1 MQLRDWSGRRVAA
14 VWLVAAAIE
23 VLVIAV
29 AAMHPIVLETG
40 LDGTSNVMRIRDS
53 GAPRAGIANAVP
65 HADSLSDSARALV
78 GQLLAD
84 SLMQRAARSLVDA
97 ERAAREAIV
106 LAAVV
111 LLPVPLAASVIT
123 TRWLWLR

>member
-1 MQLRDWSGRRVAA
+1 MHLRDWSGRRVAA

-40 LDGTSNVMRIRDS
+40 LEGTSNVMLIRDS

-78 GQLLAD
+78 SRLLAD
-84 SLMQRAARSLVDA
+84 SLMQRAASSLVH
-97 ERAAREAIV
+97 AAREAARYAII
-106 LAAVV
+106 LAAVIRLPGPLEAAV
-111 LLPVPLAASVIT
+111 LT
-123 TRWLWLR
+123 